1 MSLPISFDQQV
12 DYCGVIIYKE
22 KKNFVLLLSI
32 YQRILMLMDRKKL
45 FLFII
50 FSLLFTPSLYAE
62 QASVIQTDDIVV
74 LFEEPLRF
82 VANEAVSIF
91 PAIKSDLEKSFTWS
105 LDFRPTLVLTNNR
118 QKFADLAGSRVI
130 VAYAIPQ
137 KNLMVIDYTK
147 MNTAPFSL
155 GTTIKHELCHLLLH
169 SQVKN
174 GNLPRW
180 LDEGICQLAS
190 DGIAEIMM
198 SRKGE
203 ILEEAVLSK
212 NLLSMRRL
220 SRSFPRDDESLLLAY
235 EESKS
240 FVEFMNHEFGQVGIR
255 NLLRNL
261 QAGNNI
267 DGAVFNS
274 FSISLAE
281 LERRWQTHMR
291 RKITWFTYLANNL
304 YTILFFAGALITIA
318 GFVRIILKK
327 RRYGEDEYTQ
337 ST

>member
-1 MSLPISFDQQV
+1 MCY
-12 DYCGVIIYKE
+12 YCPA
-22 KKNFVLLLSI
+22 LSEFSMTMP
-32 YQRILMLMDRKKL
+32 LRKLL
-45 FLFII
+45 FLVLFL
-50 FSLLFTPSLYAE
+50 LLFTASVYAE
-62 QASVIQTDDIVV
+62 QASIIQADEIVV
-74 LFEEPLRF
+74 VFEEPLRF

-91 PAIKSDLEKSFTWS
+91 PAIKGDLERSFAWT

-118 QKFADLAGSRVI
+118 QKFEKLAGSRVV

-137 KNLMVIDYTK
+137 RNLMVIDYTK
-147 MNTAPFSL
+147 MNTHPFSL

-169 SQVKN
+169 SRVKN

-180 LDEGICQLAS
+180 LDEGISQLAS

-198 SRKGE
+198 SRKGA

-240 FVEFMNHEFGQVGIR
+240 FVEFINQEFGQKGIQ
-255 NLLRNL
+255 NLLKNL
-261 QAGNNI
+261 QRGNNI
-267 DGAVFNS
+267 DAAVFNTFSVS
-274 FSISLAE
+274 FDE
-281 LERRWQTHMR
+281 LERRWHTHMR
-291 RKITWFTYLANNL
+291 RNITWFTYLANNL

-327 RRYGEDEYTQ
+327 RRYGEDDYTQ

>member
-1 MSLPISFDQQV
+1 MCY
-12 DYCGVIIYKE
+12 YCPA
-22 KKNFVLLLSI
+22 LSEFSMTMP
-32 YQRILMLMDRKKL
+32 LRKLL
-45 FLFII
+45 FLVLFL
-50 FSLLFTPSLYAE
+50 LLFTASVYAE
-62 QASVIQTDDIVV
+62 QASIIQADEIVV
-74 LFEEPLRF
+74 VFEEPLRF

-91 PAIKSDLEKSFTWS
+91 PAIKGDLERSFAWT

-118 QKFADLAGSRVI
+118 QKFEKLAGSRVV

-137 KNLMVIDYTK
+137 RNLMVIDYTK
-147 MNTAPFSL
+147 MNTHPFSL

-169 SQVKN
+169 SRVKN

-180 LDEGICQLAS
+180 LDEGISQLAS

-198 SRKGE
+198 SRKGA

-212 NLLSMRRL
+212 NLLSMRGL

-240 FVEFMNHEFGQVGIR
+240 FVEFINQEFGQRGIR
-255 NLLRNL
+255 NLLKNL
-261 QAGNNI
+261 QGGNNI
-267 DGAVFNS
+267 DEAVFNTFSVS
-274 FSISLAE
+274 FDE
-281 LERRWQTHMR
+281 LERRWHTHIR
-291 RKITWFTYLANNL
+291 RNITWFTYLANNL

>member
-1 MSLPISFDQQV
+1 MCY
-12 DYCGVIIYKE
+12 YCPA
-22 KKNFVLLLSI
+22 LSEFSMTMP
-32 YQRILMLMDRKKL
+32 LRKLL
-45 FLFII
+45 FLVLFL
-50 FSLLFTPSLYAE
+50 LLFTASVYAE
-62 QASVIQTDDIVV
+62 QASIIQADEIVV
-74 LFEEPLRF
+74 VFEEPLRF

-91 PAIKSDLEKSFTWS
+91 PAIKSDLERSFAWT

-118 QKFADLAGSRVI
+118 QKFEELAGSRVV
-130 VAYAIPQ
+130 VAYAVPQ
-137 KNLMVIDYTK
+137 RNLMVIDYTK
-147 MNTAPFSL
+147 MNNYPFSL
-155 GTTIKHELCHLLLH
+155 RTTIKHELCHLLLH
-169 SQVKN
+169 SQVEN

-180 LDEGICQLAS
+180 LDEGISQLAS

-198 SRKGE
+198 SRKGA

-240 FVEFMNHEFGQVGIR
+240 FVEFINQEFGQRGIR
-255 NLLRNL
+255 NLLKNL
-261 QAGNNI
+261 QGGNNI
-267 DGAVFNS
+267 DEAVFNTFSVS
-274 FSISLAE
+274 FDE
-281 LERRWQTHMR
+281 LERRWHTHIR
-291 RKITWFTYLANNL
+291 RNITWFTYLANNL